1 MFQWA
6 AFAVTGPKDF
16 ILLLTFAV
24 LSRWPF
30 PLTHLTQSEN
40 MTSTPANQAGHDP
53 ATTSTESR
61 PEQARTGIDSL
72 LDGVIRFQN
81 ETFSQQREAFEEL
94 AQGQSP
100 HTLFI
105 TCADSRVAPELFTTV
120 GMGEIFVCRNIGN
133 IVPAYGEMLG
143 GVSAVIEYAVLA
155 LKVQNIV
162 ICGHTNCGAMK
173 ALSAGPALLEK
184 SMPTVRAWLRNAESA
199 RTVLQAKLGSEEI
212 DNPDELAF
220 QNVISQLTHLR
231 THPSVAA
238 RLADGSLAIHGWVF
252 NIGSG
257 RVSVLD
263 DQGTWMTDLR
273 N

>member
-1 MFQWA
+1 
-6 AFAVTGPKDF
+6 
-16 ILLLTFAV
+16 
-24 LSRWPF
+24 
-30 PLTHLTQSEN
+30 
-40 MTSTPANQAGHDP
+40 MTSKPNSQDAQQDAQQGAQQDTQQRAQQSLPQDAQQGLPQDVQQGAPQDLP
-53 ATTSTESR
+53 QDAERSS
-61 PEQARTGIDSL
+61 ASKSLDAL
-72 LDGVIRFQN
+72 LDGVSRFQS

-105 TCADSRVAPELFTTV
+105 TCADSRVAPELITTV

-143 GVSAVIEYAVLA
+143 GVSAVIEYAVIA
-155 LKVQNIV
+155 LQVKNIV

-199 RTVLQAKLGSEEI
+199 RTVVQAMHGDEGV
-212 DNPDELAF
+212 DDPDALAF
-220 QNVISQLTHLR
+220 QNVVSQLTHLR

-238 RLADGSLAIHGWVF
+238 RLADGSLEIHGWVF

-263 DQGTWMTDLR
+263 GHGSWMTDLR

>member
-1 MFQWA
+1 MATDQNNQGGQA
-6 AFAVTGPKDF
+6 PADNNVDITREVAVD
-16 ILLLTFAV
+16 
-24 LSRWPF
+24 
-30 PLTHLTQSEN
+30 N
-40 MTSTPANQAGHDP
+40 MDA
-53 ATTSTESR
+53 
-61 PEQARTGIDSL
+61 L
-72 LDGVIRFQN
+72 LDGVKRFQS
-81 ETFSQQREAFEEL
+81 ETFSPQREAFEEL

-105 TCADSRVAPELFTTV
+105 TCADSRVAPELITTV
-120 GMGEIFVCRNIGN
+120 GLGEIFVCRNIGN

-143 GVSAVIEYAVLA
+143 GVSAVIEYATVA
-155 LKVQNIV
+155 LQVKNIV

-199 RTVLQAKLGSEEI
+199 RTVLQAMQGSEEI
-212 DNPDELAF
+212 DNPDALAF